1 MPPDFNRH
9 APSLPDSQTHSL
21 HQLWTCQLKQGDR
34 GWHYRA
40 RYSKSQAAIRVPQ
53 LRCLRHKIF
62 IPPVVSLFI
71 WLPEAKE
78 PKNLQAI
85 RISLWHLKH
94 VSKVPKL
101 IWSMDRTMAYVSVN
115 SFFKKKKMSHF
126 FKITWLH
133 FLNHQAVS
141 VFTHPVMRTRSNTL
155 QRNMCCK
162 TPMKFTIYIS
172 QVSLKE

>member
-115 SFFKKKKMSHF
+115 SFFFLKKKWAF
-126 FKITWLH
+126 F
-133 FLNHQAVS
+133 FLNHLAALFKS
-141 VFTHPVMRTRSNTL
+141 PG
-155 QRNMCCK
+155 
-162 TPMKFTIYIS
+162 
-172 QVSLKE
+172 SLSFHSSSHENKIKHIAEKHVL